1 MLLNNQ
7 TALVTGGSR
16 GIGRGIVQAFVD
28 NGANVAFTYNSNSE
42 AAHSLV
48 DELKGDLNRIIKCYK
63 SNAADFNQ
71 AQELISQV
79 LNDFDGLDVL
89 VNNAGITKDNLLL
102 RMNQEEFD
110 SVIGVNLKS
119 VFNTTKAALR
129 TFLKQRRGS
138 IINISS
144 IIGVTGNAGQAN
156 YAASKAGIIGF
167 TKSMAQELGSR
178 NIRCNVVAPGFIE
191 TDMTKELSQQA
202 KKSLTDQIA
211 LKRTGQPSD
220 IANASVFLASNLSAY
235 ITGQVLLV
243 DGGMRG

>member
-63 SNAADFNQ
+63 SNAADYNQ

>member
-144 IIGVTGNAGQAN
+144 IIGVIGNAGQAN